1 MASYLI
7 TGASRGIGLATARTL
22 ASKPASEVSVIF
34 AAARTQTDDLK
45 RLVAQSPGRVHH
57 VSMDVEIKNSIQPA
71 VATVESVLL
80 GKGLDVLINNAG
92 IMPSTRGG
100 IENMLAVILLIP
112 YIALLTVNR
121 DNLDSVFHT
130 NVTSAHLV
138 TSAFLP
144 LLKKGNLKKVV
155 NISTTLGSITM
166 APRFALFPVPAY
178 KVSKAALNMLT
189 TQYAQSLADQGFT
202 FLAISP
208 GWVKTD
214 LGGER
219 ADITAEQSV
228 QGLLDIIV
236 PATQE
241 DNGKFF
247 NIRVPGWEQA
257 EGLNQYDGE
266 VVPW

>member
-1 MASYLI
+1 MASYMI

-57 VSMDVEIKNSIQPA
+57 VSMDVESKNSIRTA
-71 VATVESVLL
+71 VGTVESVLL

-100 IENMLAVILLIP
+100 IENM
-112 YIALLTVNR
+112 

-130 NVTSAHLV
+130 NVTSAHMV

-144 LLKKGNLKKVV
+144 LLKKGNQKKVV

-189 TQYAQSLADQGFT
+189 VQYAQSFADQGFT

-257 EGLNQYDGE
+257 EGLNQYDGA

>member
-45 RLVAQSPGRVHH
+45 RLVAQSPGRVLH

-100 IENMLAVILLIP
+100 IENM
-112 YIALLTVNR
+112 

-144 LLKKGNLKKVV
+144 LLRKGNLKKVV

-189 TQYAQSLADQGFT
+189 MQYAQSLADQGFT

-241 DNGKFF
+241 NNGKFF

>member
-57 VSMDVEIKNSIQPA
+57 VSMDVESKNSLQTA
-71 VATVESVLL
+71 VGTVESVLL

-92 IMPSTRGG
+92 IMPSTQGG
-100 IENMLAVILLIP
+100 IENM
-112 YIALLTVNR
+112 
-121 DNLDSVFHT
+121 DNLDSVFHN
-130 NVTSAHLV
+130 NVTSAHMV

-144 LLKKGNLKKVV
+144 LLKKGNQKKVV

-189 TQYAQSLADQGFT
+189 VQYAQSFADQGFT

-219 ADITAEQSV
+219 ADITADQSV

-257 EGLNQYDGE
+257 EGLNQYDGA

>member
-7 TGASRGIGLATARTL
+7 TGASRGIGLAMARTL
-22 ASKPASEVSVIF
+22 ASKPANEVSVIF
-34 AAARTQTDDLK
+34 AAARTQTDDLN
-45 RLVAQSPGRVHH
+45 RLVAQSFGRIHPVP
-57 VSMDVEIKNSIQPA
+57 MDVESKNSIQTA
-71 VATVESVLL
+71 VATVEHALS

-100 IENMLAVILLIP
+100 IENM
-112 YIALLTVNR
+112 
-121 DNLDSVFHT
+121 DNLDTVFHT
-130 NVTSAHLV
+130 NVSSAHMV

-144 LLKKGNLKKVV
+144 LLKNGNQKKVI

-189 TQYAQSLADQGFT
+189 VQYAQSFADQGFT

-214 LGGER
+214 LGGDR

-228 QGLLDIIV
+228 QGLLDIIL
-236 PATQE
+236 PATQA

-247 NIRVPGWEQA
+247 NIRVPGWEKA
-257 EGLNQYDGE
+257 EGLNQYDGAE
-266 VVPW
+266 VPW

>member
-1 MASYLI
+1 MASYMI

-34 AAARTQTDDLK
+34 AAARTKTDDLK

-57 VSMDVEIKNSIQPA
+57 VSMDVESKNSIRTA
-71 VATVESVLL
+71 VGTVESVLL

-100 IENMLAVILLIP
+100 IENM
-112 YIALLTVNR
+112 

-130 NVTSAHLV
+130 NVTSAHMV

-144 LLKKGNLKKVV
+144 LLKKGNQKKVV

-189 TQYAQSLADQGFT
+189 VQYAQSFADQGFT

-257 EGLNQYDGE
+257 EGLNQYDGA

>member
-57 VSMDVEIKNSIQPA
+57 VSMDVENKNSIQPA

-92 IMPSTRGG
+92 IMPSTRDG
-100 IENMLAVILLIP
+100 IENM
-112 YIALLTVNR
+112 

-130 NVTSAHLV
+130 NVTSAHMV

-144 LLKKGNLKKVV
+144 LLKRGNQKKVV
-155 NISTTLGSITM
+155 NISTTLGSIIM

-189 TQYAQSLADQGFT
+189 VQYAQSFADQGFT

-214 LGGER
+214 LGRER

-257 EGLNQYDGE
+257 EGLNQYDGA

>member
-7 TGASRGIGLATARTL
+7 TGASRGIGLAMARTL
-22 ASKPASEVSVIF
+22 ASKPANEVSVIF

-45 RLVAQSPGRVHH
+45 RLVAQSSGRIHP
-57 VSMDVEIKNSIQPA
+57 VSMDVESNNSIQAA
-71 VATVESVLL
+71 VASVEHALS

-100 IENMLAVILLIP
+100 IENM
-112 YIALLTVNR
+112 
-121 DNLDSVFHT
+121 DNLDTVFHT
-130 NVTSAHLV
+130 NVSSAHMV

-144 LLKKGNLKKVV
+144 LLKNGNQKKVI

-189 TQYAQSLADQGFT
+189 VQYAQSFADQGFT

-214 LGGER
+214 LGGDR

-236 PATQE
+236 PATHA

-247 NIRVPGWEQA
+247 NIRVPGWEKA
-257 EGLNQYDGE
+257 EGLNQYDGAE
-266 VVPW
+266 VPW

>member
-57 VSMDVEIKNSIQPA
+57 VSMDVENKDSIQTA

-100 IENMLAVILLIP
+100 IE
-112 YIALLTVNR
+112 
-121 DNLDSVFHT
+121 
-130 NVTSAHLV
+130 
-138 TSAFLP
+138 
-144 LLKKGNLKKVV
+144 

-189 TQYAQSLADQGFT
+189 VQYAQSFADQGFT

-228 QGLLDIIV
+228 KGLLDIIV

-257 EGLNQYDGE
+257 EGLNQYDGA

>member
-7 TGASRGIGLATARTL
+7 TGASRGIGLAMARTL
-22 ASKPASEVSVIF
+22 ASKPANEVSVIF

-45 RLVAQSPGRVHH
+45 RLVAQSSGRIHP
-57 VSMDVEIKNSIQPA
+57 VSMDVESKNNIQAA
-71 VATVESVLL
+71 VATVEHALS

-100 IENMLAVILLIP
+100 IENM
-112 YIALLTVNR
+112 
-121 DNLDSVFHT
+121 DNLDTVFHT
-130 NVTSAHLV
+130 NVSSAHMV

-144 LLKKGNLKKVV
+144 LLKNGNQKKVI

-178 KVSKAALNMLT
+178 KSF
-189 TQYAQSLADQGFT
+189 ADQGFT

-214 LGGER
+214 LGGDG

-236 PATQE
+236 PATHA

-247 NIRVPGWEQA
+247 NIRVPGWEKA
-257 EGLNQYDGE
+257 EGLNQYDGAE
-266 VVPW
+266 VPW

>member
-57 VSMDVEIKNSIQPA
+57 VSMDVENKNSIQTA

-92 IMPSTRGG
+92 TMPSTRGG
-100 IENMLAVILLIP
+100 IENM
-112 YIALLTVNR
+112 

-130 NVTSAHLV
+130 NVTSAHIV

-144 LLKKGNLKKVV
+144 LLKKGTQKKVV

-189 TQYAQSLADQGFT
+189 VQYAQSFADQGFT

-228 QGLLDIIV
+228 KGLLDIIV

-257 EGLNQYDGE
+257 EGLNQYDGA

>member
-57 VSMDVEIKNSIQPA
+57 VSMDVENKDSIQTA

-100 IENMLAVILLIP
+100 IENM
-112 YIALLTVNR
+112 

-130 NVTSAHLV
+130 NVTSAHMV

-144 LLKKGNLKKVV
+144 LLKKGNQKKVV

-189 TQYAQSLADQGFT
+189 VQYAQSFADQGFT

-228 QGLLDIIV
+228 KGLLDIIV

-257 EGLNQYDGE
+257 EGLNQYDGA

>member
-7 TGASRGIGLATARTL
+7 TGASRGIGLAMARTL
-22 ASKPASEVSVIF
+22 ASKPANEVSVIF

-45 RLVAQSPGRVHH
+45 RLVAQSSGRIHP
-57 VSMDVEIKNSIQPA
+57 VSMDVESKNSIQAA
-71 VATVESVLL
+71 VATVEHALS

-100 IENMLAVILLIP
+100 IENM
-112 YIALLTVNR
+112 
-121 DNLDSVFHT
+121 DNLDTVFHT
-130 NVTSAHLV
+130 NVSSAHMV

-144 LLKKGNLKKVV
+144 LLKNGNQKKVI

-189 TQYAQSLADQGFT
+189 VQYAQSFADQGFT

-214 LGGER
+214 LGGDG

-236 PATQE
+236 PATHA

-247 NIRVPGWEQA
+247 NIRVPGWEKA
-257 EGLNQYDGE
+257 EGLNQYDGAE
-266 VVPW
+266 VPWCS